1 MIISMSLKE
10 VFKCLSLDT
19 FVVLEESSESR
30 LKEIDDYRIG
40 DTILVDIVDIDEYEL
55 DGIMIQVIDEFVN
68 ALMSKYV
75 LTGTLQHV
83 NNVISIPLLVLEFVR
98 SA

>member
-30 LKEIDDYRIG
+30 LKDLKDYRIG
-40 DTILVDIVDIDEYEL
+40 DVILVDIVDIDEYGFDDVML
-55 DGIMIQVIDEFVN
+55 QVIDEFVTS
-68 ALMSKYV
+68 LISKFV
-75 LTGTLQHV
+75 LTGILQHV
-83 NNVISIPLLVLEFVR
+83 NNVISTKLLVLEFVR

>member
-19 FVVLEESSESR
+19 FVVLEESSKSR

-55 DGIMIQVIDEFVN
+55 DGIMIQIIDEFVN
-68 ALMSKYV
+68 TLMSKYV

-83 NNVISIPLLVLEFVR
+83 NNVISTKLLVLEFVR